1 MKIALSRQE
10 MRAVQA
16 FRRSP
21 LTTTIRAVLER
32 QLEVMRDEYERTAP
46 ADEAK
51 RADVLEAKTTYNY
64 EDGHLVRVTDSRNP
78 LTLWRPGWYRLEPD
92 GYVNEHVQ
100 VHVSQPFPFTVMHT
114 LGNAG

>member
-1 MKIALSRQE
+1 MSASRSFQVQGGQ
-10 MRAVQA
+10 AVNV
-16 FRRSP
+16 
-21 LTTTIRAVLER
+21 LAVNLFN
-32 QLEVMRDEYERTAP
+32 
-46 ADEAK
+46 DEALVVRYAVDLGAQPK
-51 RADVLEAKTTYNY
+51 DAEYTDYY

-78 LTLWRPGWYRLEPD
+78 LTLWRPGWYRLEPE